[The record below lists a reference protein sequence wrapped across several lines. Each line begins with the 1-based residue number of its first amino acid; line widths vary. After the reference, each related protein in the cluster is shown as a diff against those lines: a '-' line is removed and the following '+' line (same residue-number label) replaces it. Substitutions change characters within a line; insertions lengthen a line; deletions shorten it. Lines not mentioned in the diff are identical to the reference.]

1 MDESTDIDDGRKTPD
16 FRSFLLTLFATTLV
30 VYLEGGS
37 LAAALFLGPLFTVA
51 VFAIKGITIK
61 GIN

>member
-30 VYLEGGS
+30 VYLESGS
-37 LAAALFLGPLFTVA
+37 LAAALFLGPLFTLA
-51 VFAIKGITIK
+51 VIAIKDFT
-61 GIN
+61 